1 MVVLG
6 HVEGFVLPWFFCT
19 PRGSALN
26 YVKEKKML
34 IRRDNSRKSR
44 GFTLTEAAIV
54 LGIVGLILG
63 AIWVAAGAV
72 YNNQRI
78 ATTSTQILQMV
89 NGIRSLYAAST
100 TVDIGDIS
108 LNLAKA
114 GAVPKDM
121 VLLNSSN
128 VPVGV
133 RDIWD
138 GDVTITGVNSGE
150 NFSVAFEDVPQEACA
165 NLLVR
170 LTGQGRDTGFIS
182 AGAASQILLS
192 GKSGITVTE
201 AVASCAGATN
211 TLTFI
216 FKLRS

>member
-1 MVVLG
+1 
-6 HVEGFVLPWFFCT
+6 
-19 PRGSALN
+19 
-26 YVKEKKML
+26 ML
-34 IRRDNSRKSR
+34 IRRDNSRKIR

-78 ATTSTQILQMV
+78 ATTSTQLLQMV
-89 NGIRSLYAAST
+89 SGIRSLYAAST
-100 TVDIGDIS
+100 TVDNGDMTE
-108 LNLAKA
+108 NLARA

-121 VLLNSSN
+121 VDGTTFE
-128 VPVGV
+128 VT
-133 RDIWD
+133 DIWD
-138 GDVTITGVNSGE
+138 GDVTISSASARTA
-150 NFSVAFEDVPQEACA
+150 FSIAFEDVPQEACA

-170 LTGQGRDTGFIS
+170 LTGQGRDTGFVS
-182 AGAASQILLS
+182 AGAASQIPLS
-192 GKSGITVTE
+192 SRPSGITVAE
-201 AVASCAGATN
+201 AVASCSSPTN